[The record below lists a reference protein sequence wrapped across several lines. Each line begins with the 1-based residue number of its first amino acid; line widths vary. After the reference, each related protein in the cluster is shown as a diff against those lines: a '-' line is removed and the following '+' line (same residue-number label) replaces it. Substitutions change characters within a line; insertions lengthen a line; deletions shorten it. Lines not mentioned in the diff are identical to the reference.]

1 MEQRVPAA
9 RLYPDSDRAQIG
21 PRAGNTP
28 LPDRTEGIISMN
40 TMSSLLGRIGL
51 SVIFIVS
58 GFGKIAAY
66 AGTQQYMAHAGVPGF
81 LLPLV
86 ILLEVGG
93 GLAIL
98 AGAFTRATAVALA
111 LFSLAAGILFHA
123 GIADQNQFIHLL
135 KNIAIAGGF
144 LTLAAHGPG
153 PISVDALRA
162 KREVGRPLT
171 A

>member
-1 MEQRVPAA
+1 LQFREPGESSPAVN
-9 RLYPDSDRAQIG
+9 R
-21 PRAGNTP
+21 
-28 LPDRTEGIISMN
+28 
-40 TMSSLLGRIGL
+40 SSAMQSLNALLGRVGL
-51 SVIFIVS
+51 SLIFIIS

-66 AGTQQYMAHAGVPGF
+66 AGTEQYMAAAGVPGA

-86 ILLEVGG
+86 IALELGG

-98 AGAFTRATAVALA
+98 AGAFTRSTAIVLA
-111 LFSLAAGILFHA
+111 LFSVVSAILFHA
-123 GIADQNQFIHLL
+123 NLGDQNQFIHLL

-153 PISVDALRA
+153 SISIDALWRKSTSA
-162 KREVGRPLT
+162 RHVT